1 MTPRK
6 RIKTVLEGNKAD
18 RVPVDLWYTP
28 EVGNC
33 LKNRLGVADDFG
45 IYEKLG
51 LDKIVW
57 VFPQYKGPVEAGS
70 ESIESLPHAATSRTM
85 WGALLK
91 TIKSGQ
97 EIYHERTHVP
107 LQGYDSPE
115 SLADYPFW
123 PDPDKVDYAGAV
135 KLAKKA
141 LQTYATIGPW
151 VSFFEIYCQMRGLE
165 QSMMDLVLAPELV
178 DSILDRIESIQTQ
191 IMHRFFEQASGSI
204 DLCFV
209 SDDMASQQSLI
220 MASDLWVRFFETR
233 MRRWCDLIHPYGM
246 KVFYHSDGACEPLID
261 KLIGC
266 GIDVL
271 NPIQHVCQGMELKK
285 LKQKYGH
292 KVIFHGGVDNQSVLP
307 FGSVEDVIKET
318 KSCMKALGPDNKGY
332 IVCSCHNIQAGT
344 PVENILALVDTVKNQ
359 KA

>member
-6 RIKTVLEGNKAD
+6 RIKTVLEGNKVD
-18 RVPVDLWYTP
+18 RTPVDLWYTP

-33 LKNRLGVADDFG
+33 LKKHLGVEDDFG

-57 VFPQYKGPVEAGS
+57 IFPQYKSSIDSGS
-70 ESIESLPHAATSRTM
+70 ENIDSLPHASTSRTM
-85 WGALLK
+85 WGTPLK

-97 EIYHERTHVP
+97 EIYHEMGQAP
-107 LQGYDSPE
+107 LQGFDLPE
-115 SLADYPFW
+115 SLSDYPFW
-123 PDPDKVDYAGAV
+123 PDPDKVDYAGAIEF
-135 KLAKKA
+135 AKKA
-141 LQTYATIGPW
+141 SQKYATIGPW

-165 QSMMDLVLAPELV
+165 QSMMDLVLASKLV
-178 DSILDRIESIQTQ
+178 DAILDKIESIQTN
-191 IMHRFFEQASGSI
+191 IMCRFFEQTKGSI
-204 DLCFV
+204 DLCFI

-220 MASDLWVRFFETR
+220 MSPDIWSRYFETR
-233 MRRWCDLIHPYGM
+233 MRRWCDIVHSYGI

-271 NPIQHVCQGMELKK
+271 NPIQHVCPGMDLKK

-292 KVIFHGGVDNQSVLP
+292 KVIFHGGVENQSVLP
-307 FGSVEDVIKET
+307 FGSVDDVIKET
-318 KSCMKALGPDNKGY
+318 KNCMEALSPGY

-344 PVENILALVDTVKNQ
+344 PVENIMALVDTVKNQ